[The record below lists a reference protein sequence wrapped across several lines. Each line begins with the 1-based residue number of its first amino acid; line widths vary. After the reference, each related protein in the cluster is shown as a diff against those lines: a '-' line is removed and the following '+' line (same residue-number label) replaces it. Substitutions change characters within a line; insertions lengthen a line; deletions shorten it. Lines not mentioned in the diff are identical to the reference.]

1 MSDASL
7 TVLKFCLVAL
17 IYIFLLRVVLVV
29 VRELRGT
36 PAPMP
41 AVAPPPPPAPRTRKR
56 AWRLVIVEPTAERG
70 NTYAVD
76 GEATI
81 GRGGG
86 CTVPLT
92 FDTFTSQVH
101 ARAFDRDGK
110 LWIEDLSSTNG
121 TFVNGEQLTEPV
133 ELRKGDQIKVG
144 ETILSAERT

>member
-17 IYIFLLRVVLVV
+17 LYIFLLRVVMVV

-36 PAPMP
+36 PAP
-41 AVAPPPPPAPRTRKR
+41 VQAPPPPPSAPRTKKR
-56 AWRLVIVEPTAERG
+56 AWRLVIVEPAAERG
-70 NTYAVD
+70 HAFAVD

-86 CTVPLT
+86 CAVPLT

-110 LWIEDLSSTNG
+110 LWVEDLGSTNG
-121 TFVNGEQLTEPV
+121 TFVNGKQLTEPV

-144 ETILSAERT
+144 ETIMAAERA

>member
-17 IYIFLLRVVLVV
+17 LYIFLLRVVMVV

-36 PAPMP
+36 PAPVQAP
-41 AVAPPPPPAPRTRKR
+41 PPPPPAPPRSRKR
-56 AWRLVIVEPTAERG
+56 AWRLVIVEPAAERG
-70 NTYAVD
+70 HTYAVD

-86 CTVPLT
+86 CAVPLT
-92 FDTFTSQVH
+92 YDTFTSQVH

-110 LWIEDLSSTNG
+110 LWLEDLGSTNG
-121 TFVNGEQLTEPV
+121 TFVNGEQLTQPV
-133 ELRKGDQIKVG
+133 EVRKGDQIKVG
-144 ETILSAERT
+144 ETILAAERT